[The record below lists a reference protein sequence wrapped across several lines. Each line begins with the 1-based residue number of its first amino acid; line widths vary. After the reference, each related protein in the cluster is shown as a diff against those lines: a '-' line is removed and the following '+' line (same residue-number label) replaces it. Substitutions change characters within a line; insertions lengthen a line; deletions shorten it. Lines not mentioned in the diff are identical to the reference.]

1 MRKKIAILGSTGSI
15 GKSLIEI
22 IKKDKKNFNVILL
35 TANQNYKTLLEQAK
49 FLKVKN
55 IIVSNPKSYDLI
67 KKKTSR
73 LNIKVFKDYDSFNKI
88 FKEKLYYTMSA
99 ISGLDGLEPTLKIIK
114 HTKKIAIANK
124 ESIICGWNLIKKKLI
139 ENKTEFIP
147 VDSEHFS
154 IWYAMSSNEIKNID
168 EIYIT
173 ASGGPLLNYPLKKFK
188 NIEIKKALNHPNWN
202 MGKKI
207 SIDSAT
213 MMNKVF
219 EVIEAGKIF
228 NISPKKIK
236 ILIEPSSYIHAIIKF
251 NNGMI
256 KLIAHETTMK
266 IPIFNTLYNNQNKKL
281 YSKKININNLNNL
294 NFKNVDFKRYPVV
307 RIINSFKKKDT
318 LFETI
323 VVTAN
328 DVLVNLYLN
337 KKINFKQISEILL
350 KILKKKDFLKYM
362 KIRANSFKSIEKIS
376 KYVRLKILS
385 MSV

>member
-88 FKEKLYYTMSA
+88 FKGKLYYTMSA

>member
-1 MRKKIAILGSTGSI
+1 MKKKIAILGSTGSI

-22 IKKDKKNFNVILL
+22 IKKDKKNFDVILL

-49 FLKVKN
+49 LLKVKN

-281 YSKKININNLNNL
+281 YSKKINIKNLNNL

-328 DVLVNLYLN
+328 DLLVNLYLN

-350 KILKKKDFLKYM
+350 KISKKKYFLKYM